1 MHEVP
6 QGKYKNAMA
15 SFQKEKE
22 LPESKGNPLAL
33 TLGTTILLTLCN
45 FLIAQHKSI
54 IIKIRIVAHVFLISM
69 IYSMLPVCAQKNG
82 YDALEPCYGLFLL
95 QTRRF

>member
-1 MHEVP
+1 MFYSHHFFGDISHEVP
-6 QGKYKNAMA
+6 QSKHKNAMA

-54 IIKIRIVAHVFLISM
+54 IIKEIL
-69 IYSMLPVCAQKNG
+69 
-82 YDALEPCYGLFLL
+82 
-95 QTRRF
+95 

>member
-1 MHEVP
+1 MLGTCCVLFSTLFGDISHEVH
-6 QGKYKNAMA
+6 QDKYKNAMA

-22 LPESKGNPLAL
+22 LPESKGKPLAL

-54 IIKIRIVAHVFLISM
+54 IIKEILKVMS
-69 IYSMLPVCAQKNG
+69 P
-82 YDALEPCYGLFLL
+82 
-95 QTRRF
+95 

>member
-6 QGKYKNAMA
+6 QGKYKNAMG

-22 LPESKGNPLAL
+22 LPESKGKPLAL
-33 TLGTTILLTLCN
+33 TLGTTILLTLCI

-54 IIKIRIVAHVFLISM
+54 FIKYPAEKKKIIKI
-69 IYSMLPVCAQKNG
+69 
-82 YDALEPCYGLFLL
+82 
-95 QTRRF
+95 T

>member
-1 MHEVP
+1 MPGTCRVFFSTLFGYISHEVP
-6 QGKYKNAMA
+6 QDKYKNAMA

-54 IIKIRIVAHVFLISM
+54 IIKEIL
-69 IYSMLPVCAQKNG
+69 
-82 YDALEPCYGLFLL
+82 
-95 QTRRF
+95 